1 MSLFARFVE
10 MLRLMVGVPDY
21 ARYVAHRRARHPGE
35 PVMTREEF
43 VASSQTRRFA
53 SGKAPRCC

>member
-1 MSLFARFVE
+1 MSVFARLVE

-35 PVMTREEF
+35 PVMTRAEF
-43 VASSQTRRFA
+43 VAASQRKRFA
-53 SGKAPRCC
+53 ADKAPRCC

>member
-1 MSLFARFVE
+1 MRFVARLIE

-35 PVMTREEF
+35 AVLTRAEF
-43 VASSQTRRFA
+43 VAASQERRFTA
-53 SGKAPRCC
+53 DKPRCC